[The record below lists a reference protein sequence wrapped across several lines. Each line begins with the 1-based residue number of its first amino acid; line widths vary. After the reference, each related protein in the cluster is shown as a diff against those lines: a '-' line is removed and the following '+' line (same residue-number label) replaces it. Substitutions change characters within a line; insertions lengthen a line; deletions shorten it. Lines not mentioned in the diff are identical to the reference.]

1 MYNIFYGVIGKLP
14 MQRNNTCVEVF
25 MLDISTMIYRI
36 PALLFAITIHEY
48 AHAQCADSMGDP
60 TARYMG
66 RLTFNPMAHLDP
78 IGALLLVVAGF
89 GWAKPVPINTS
100 NFRNRK
106 EGVLKVSFA
115 GPAAN
120 LFLCFLA
127 ALLMAAMNRF
137 GMLSDGVYRF
147 LLWMQLY
154 NVWFAFFNLIP
165 VPPLDGSKIVSE
177 LLPPAMAWKFDNI
190 VGQYGFYILIALVFT
205 GITGMII
212 NPLANGYM
220 LLVNSIM
227 HIIF

>member
-1 MYNIFYGVIGKLP
+1 MLYNNSTDIFFW
-14 MQRNNTCVEVF
+14 EDF
-25 MLDISTMIYRI
+25 MLDFSTMIYRI

-89 GWAKPVPINTS
+89 GWAKPVPININ
-100 NFRNRK
+100 NFRNRR
-106 EGVLKVSFA
+106 EGILKVSFA
-115 GPAAN
+115 GPVAN

-127 ALLMAAMNRF
+127 AFLMAFMNRF
-137 GMLSDGVYRF
+137 GLLSDGLYRF

-165 VPPLDGSKIVSE
+165 VPPLDGSKILSE

-205 GITGMII
+205 GITSMVI

-220 LLVNSIM
+220 FLINTMLNIV
-227 HIIF
+227 F

>member
-1 MYNIFYGVIGKLP
+1 
-14 MQRNNTCVEVF
+14 

-89 GWAKPVPINTS
+89 GWAKPVPINPS

-106 EGVLKVSFA
+106 EGILKVSFA

-127 ALLMAAMNRF
+127 AFLMAFMNRF

-165 VPPLDGSKIVSE
+165 VPPLDGSKILSE
-177 LLPPAMAWKFDNI
+177 LLPPSTAWKYDNM

-205 GITGMII
+205 GVTSWII

-220 LLVNSIM
+220 LLVNMLM

>member
-1 MYNIFYGVIGKLP
+1 
-14 MQRNNTCVEVF
+14 

-127 ALLMAAMNRF
+127 AFFMAFMNRF
-137 GMLSDGVYRF
+137 GLLSDGVYRF
-147 LLWMQLY
+147 LWWMKLY

-165 VPPLDGSKIVSE
+165 VPPLDGSKILSE
-177 LLPPAMAWKFDNI
+177 LLPPATAWKYDNM
-190 VGQYGFYILIALVFT
+190 VGRYGFYILIALVFT
-205 GITGMII
+205 GITSLFI
-212 NPLANGYM
+212 NPLANLYM
-220 LLVNSIM
+220 FFVNGIL

>member
-1 MYNIFYGVIGKLP
+1 
-14 MQRNNTCVEVF
+14 

-48 AHAQCADSMGDP
+48 AHAQCADSMGDR
-60 TARYMG
+60 TARFMG

-89 GWAKPVPINTS
+89 GWAKPVPINPS

-106 EGVLKVSFA
+106 EGILKVSFA

-127 ALLMAAMNRF
+127 AFLTAFMNRF
-137 GMLSDGVYRF
+137 GLLSDGVYRF

-165 VPPLDGSKIVSE
+165 VPPLDGSKILSE
-177 LLPPAMAWKFDNI
+177 LLPPGTAWKYDNM

-205 GITGMII
+205 GVTSWII

-220 LLVNSIM
+220 LIVNSIM
-227 HIIF
+227 HLIF

>member
-1 MYNIFYGVIGKLP
+1 
-14 MQRNNTCVEVF
+14 

-48 AHAQCADSMGDP
+48 AHAQCADSMGDR

-106 EGVLKVSFA
+106 EGILKVSFA

-127 ALLMAAMNRF
+127 AFLMAFMNRF
-137 GMLSDGVYRF
+137 GLLSDGVYRF

-165 VPPLDGSKIVSE
+165 VPPLDGSKILSE
-177 LLPPAMAWKFDNI
+177 LLPPSTAWKYDNM
-190 VGQYGFYILIALVFT
+190 VGQYGFYILIVLVFT
-205 GITGMII
+205 GVTSWII

-220 LLVNSIM
+220 MLVNMLM
-227 HIIF
+227 HLIF

>member
-1 MYNIFYGVIGKLP
+1 
-14 MQRNNTCVEVF
+14 

-106 EGVLKVSFA
+106 EGILKVSFA

-127 ALLMAAMNRF
+127 AFLMAFMNRF

-165 VPPLDGSKIVSE
+165 VPPLDGSKILSE
-177 LLPPAMAWKFDNI
+177 LLPPSTAWKYDNM

-205 GITGMII
+205 GVTSWII

-220 LLVNSIM
+220 MLVNMLM

>member
-1 MYNIFYGVIGKLP
+1 
-14 MQRNNTCVEVF
+14 

-48 AHAQCADSMGDP
+48 AHAQCADSMGDR

-89 GWAKPVPINTS
+89 GWAKPVPINPS

-106 EGVLKVSFA
+106 EGILKVSFA

-127 ALLMAAMNRF
+127 AFLMAFMNRF

-165 VPPLDGSKIVSE
+165 VPPLDGSKILSE
-177 LLPPAMAWKFDNI
+177 LLPPSTAWKYDNM

-205 GITGMII
+205 GVTSWII

-220 LLVNSIM
+220 MLVNMLM